1 MQISNRRT
9 VLLISLLFLSFIELT
24 LNASNLDSLKI
35 KLQKAKED
43 TNKVQIL
50 LEISG
55 EKGVIDGY
63 ESIRYSKE
71 ALALSTKLNYKPG
84 KIKSCSA
91 LGEEYTKKA
100 EYETAFKYLNDALKY
115 CSELKEKDSYLVR
128 INDCIAKIYYYKG
141 DYKKALDLFLKNV
154 TILENLKQKKELAKA
169 FCDIAVIQSYN
180 AIKFDESRK
189 YVLKAKAIYEDLK
202 DTINIS
208 RCLTLLA
215 DYSSQ
220 EEDYETALTYYK
232 QSLAQTEGLEDKHY
246 FADNLNGI
254 GNLYE
259 NTERYTEAI
268 SCFQKVILIEKEL
281 GDKRSLSICLLN
293 LGTCYEAINNQREA
307 TRLYKQAMML
317 AQEIGI
323 KPIIRDLHYL
333 MTESYLKQG
342 DSKSALTSFEEYVD
356 LNASLFD
363 DESSSQMN
371 AISVKYE
378 GEKKEKEIAILNNE
392 LILKQKAQSDLS
404 SKIQQRNTIILVT
417 LAGSVLIILILV
429 LLFNRRR
436 LIQQSKFQQSLTIQR
451 EQNVLDIFHA
461 QEDEQMRIAKDL
473 HDGVGVYLSTLK
485 LNLQLFDKFIPN
497 EKHKEFE
504 NSLGLIDNVS
514 SELRNIMKNLSNE
527 TLLEHGLII
536 AFEDLIRRVNTLKKI
551 NFEFHTHGLDKRMN
565 EVNESNLYR
574 IAQEL
579 ITNCLKHSNSKTAT
593 LQLLANDEHIT
604 LLFEDD
610 GIGFKNSST
619 EGGMGI
625 KNIYKRVNFMKGNVR
640 FETNE
645 KNGTL
650 WVIEIPN
657 KF

>member
-1 MQISNRRT
+1 M
-9 VLLISLLFLSFIELT
+9 LIMLRKYILIIAFLFSAIASLLH
-24 LNASNLDSLKI
+24 ASNLDTLKI

-43 TNKVQIL
+43 TNKVQL
-50 LEISG
+50 LIDISNQ
-55 EKGVIDGY
+55 KGVVDGY
-63 ESIRYSKE
+63 ESINYSKE
-71 ALALSTKLNYKPG
+71 ALALAIKLNYLPG
-84 KIKSCSA
+84 KINACCT
-91 LGEEYTKKA
+91 LGEQYTIKA
-100 EYETAFKYLNDALKY
+100 EYETAFKYLNDALKF
-115 CSELKEKDSYLVR
+115 CSELKENTLYLAQ
-128 INDCIAKIYYYKG
+128 INDCLAKIYYYKG
-141 DYKKALDLFLKNV
+141 DYKKALDIFLKNV
-154 TILENLKQKKELAKA
+154 AILENLNQKKKLAKA

-180 AIKFDESRK
+180 AVKFDEPRK
-189 YVLKAKAIYEDLK
+189 YVLKAKAIYEELN
-202 DTINIS
+202 DTVFIS

-232 QSLAQTEGLEDKHY
+232 QSLAKTEGLKDKHY

-259 NTERYTEAI
+259 NTGRYPEAI
-268 SCFQKVILIEKEL
+268 DCFQKVIRIEEEL

-293 LGTCYEAINNQREA
+293 LGTCYEALNNQREA
-307 TRLYKQAMML
+307 TRRYKQAMAL
-317 AQEIGI
+317 AREIDI

-342 DSKSALTSFEEYVD
+342 DSKSALTSFQEYVD

-363 DESSSQMN
+363 DESNSQMN

-378 GEKKEKEIAILNNE
+378 GEKKEKEIALLNNE

-404 SKIQQRNTIILVT
+404 SQVQQRNSIIVVT
-417 LAGSVLIILILV
+417 LVGAVLIIVILV

-436 LIQQSKFQQSLTIQR
+436 LIQQNKFQQTLTVQR
-451 EQNVLDIFHA
+451 EQNISEVFRA
-461 QEDEQMRIAKDL
+461 QENEQVRIAKDL
-473 HDGVGVYLSTLK
+473 HDGVGIFLSTLK
-485 LNLQLFDKFIPN
+485 LNLQLFEKYIPI
-497 EKHKEFE
+497 EKSKEFK
-504 NSLGLIDNVS
+504 NSIHLIDTVS
-514 SELRNIMKNLSNE
+514 SELRHIMKNLSNE
-527 TLLEHGLII
+527 SLLEHGLIT
-536 AFEDLIRRVNTLKKI
+536 ALEDLIRRVNIPGTI
-551 NFEFHTHGLDKRMN
+551 NFEFHTHGLHKRID

-579 ITNCLKHSNSKTAT
+579 ITNCLKHSNAKTAT
-593 LQLLANDEHIT
+593 LQLLADDKHIT

-610 GIGFKNSST
+610 GTGFKNSSG

-657 KF
+657 KI